1 MALPQSSIT
10 CGLSNYI
17 KSSLQQPISVQR
29 MGCFTVL
36 KSKKKKCDPITYVK
50 RVSHNEHV
58 PTVLPEPQT
67 RTRTL
72 QSAPPSFRT
81 RVKPIQPNYKVSNNR
96 TRTLSAPSTLDA
108 AEQDAL
114 GSIEYEEQEESKH
127 RAASMK
133 EQRSSSPQP
142 LPLPSP
148 QRVGSLKAIGSF
160 KSLTTSGPLNA
171 SGPLPLPPTGS
182 LRNFLYDE
190 ISAACH
196 KFSSDRC
203 MSECLSSTIYK
214 ASFGDDVS
222 SSKKFEATVTRL
234 HPTSQGLKEFI
245 NEVNTLAS
253 LQHPNLCKLLGFH
266 AREGSEHR
274 MLVYERLYHGSL
286 DRLLYGRSDGPS
298 IDWNTRMKIAICAAQ
313 GLTFLHEEGP
323 FQAMYN
329 EFSTANIQI
338 DKDFSAKLSGYG
350 CVGHIPEEEIS
361 SSSSAVGNL
370 SMETLE
376 KGMLTPKSNV
386 WSFGIF
392 LLELLTGR
400 KNLDSRH
407 PKEERNLVKWSR
419 PFLADN
425 YRLSLIMD
433 PQLKGRFPSK
443 AARIIADI
451 AQRCLQKEP
460 SERPTMRT
468 VVEHLKT
475 IQDLKYSC
483 RFPLQEPASNSG
495 KHMSRSPSLNGIMLA
510 PKSSFSLSPSPPS
523 GVPIPVSPPRWSG
536 GGPILLPPPR
546 PCSSSLSLEELER
559 QESRKSSSSASRR
572 ASVEGF

>member
-1 MALPQSSIT
+1 
-10 CGLSNYI
+10 
-17 KSSLQQPISVQR
+17 

-36 KSKKKKCDPITYVK
+36 KSKKKKSDQFVYVK
-50 RVSHNEHV
+50 RVSHNEHA
-58 PTVLPEPQT
+58 PSVLPEPQPPT
-67 RTRTL
+67 RSLR
-72 QSAPPSFRT
+72 SAPPSFST
-81 RVKPIQPNYKVSNNR
+81 TVKPIQLVNKVTSNR
-96 TRTLSAPSTLDA
+96 IRALSAPSTLDA
-108 AEQDAL
+108 ADQDAL
-114 GSIEYEEQEESKH
+114 ASIEYEEQEESKY
-127 RAASMK
+127 RGGSMK

-148 QRVGSLKAIGSF
+148 QGGSALKAIGSF
-160 KSLTTSGPLNA
+160 KLGTASGPLHA

-182 LRNFLYDE
+182 LRNFPYEE
-190 ISAACH
+190 IAAACYN
-196 KFSSDRC
+196 FSSDRC

-214 ASFGDDVS
+214 AYFGDDPS

-234 HPTSQGLKEFI
+234 HPSPQGLKEFI

-266 AREGSEHR
+266 ARDGSEHR

-298 IDWNTRMKIAICAAQ
+298 IDWNTRMKIAMCAAQ

-407 PKEERNLVKWSR
+407 PKEERNLVKWSK

-443 AARIIADI
+443 AARTIADI

-468 VVEHLKT
+468 VVENLKM

-483 RFPLQEPASNSG
+483 RFPLQEPAALSG
-495 KHMSRSPSLNGIMLA
+495 REMSRSPSLNGIVCPA
-510 PKSSFSLSPSPPS
+510 PRLSFSPSRPS
-523 GVPIPVSPPRWSG
+523 VAPVPISPPRWSG
-536 GGPILLPPPR
+536 VPVLPPR
-546 PCSSSLSLEELER
+546 ACSSTLSLEEFDR
-559 QESRKSSSSASRR
+559 QESRKSSSSARR